1 MLSKEFIEKM
11 KERLLKEKESLE
23 KRLAG
28 FTQKNKN
35 VKDDY
40 DAKFPEYGD
49 DDDENAGEVATYSDN
64 LSLERSLEKALRDI
78 NKSLERIERGTYGI
92 CKYCGKEIGE
102 ERLEARPVS
111 GACVEC
117 KEKLTKNR

>member
-11 KERLLKEKESLE
+11 KEKLLKEKDGLE
-23 KRLAG
+23 KRLSG
-28 FTQKNKN
+28 FAQKSKN

-49 DDDENAGEVATYSDN
+49 ENGENAREVATYSDN
-64 LSLERSLEKALRDI
+64 LSLEKSLEKALRDV
-78 NKSLERIERGTYGI
+78 NKSLERIKNRTYGI

-102 ERLEARPVS
+102 ERLSARPVS
-111 GACVEC
+111 SACVEC
-117 KEKLTKNR
+117 KEKLIKNR